1 MKFIYIKIVYESG
14 FFLKINSRISHKQEL
29 TDVLIFCVYT
39 YRRENTENN
48 KCMDLKKKLLSF
60 LASDFI
66 FSKY

>member
-1 MKFIYIKIVYESG
+1 MSLG